1 MLGLSLAPNPS
12 LRLYRFETATPRRC
26 TLRAGVI
33 CGNVRYENDGKLSGN
48 RTREH
53 LVTSPKEFDTQAFFA
68 AVDARRCDQQLSWP
82 ALAAAIWEQSHVL
95 NSRDNYHPI
104 SPSTIRNLAKRQDT
118 SCQHALFLLRWL
130 RVPPEAFIASP
141 CQGTAGVPLPP
152 ADEAH
157 RLRWN
162 LRKLYEALNA
172 ARAARG
178 ATWPQA
184 AAHLH
189 CTSSQLAGLRTVK
202 FTIGMRLAMRITQ
215 SLHRPAADFVYAAE
229 W

>member
-1 MLGLSLAPNPS
+1 MTPPN
-12 LRLYRFETATPRRC
+12 
-26 TLRAGVI
+26 G
-33 CGNVRYENDGKLSGN
+33 
-48 RTREH
+48 
-53 LVTSPKEFDTQAFFA
+53 FDTQAFFA
-68 AVDARRCDQQLSWP
+68 AVDAQRRDQKLSWP

-95 NSRDNYHPI
+95 NARDNYHPI
-104 SPSTIRNLAKRQDT
+104 SPSTIRNLAERQDI

-130 RVPPEAFIASP
+130 GVPPERFIASP
-141 CQGTAGVPLPP
+141 WQGTANVPLPP

-162 LRKLYEALNA
+162 LRKLYAVLNA
-172 ARAARG
+172 ARAARD
-178 ATWPQA
+178 ATWQQV

-189 CTSSQLAGLRTVK
+189 CTPSQVAGLRTVK
-202 FTIGMRLAMRITQ
+202 FAIGMRLAMRITQ